1 MFHEMVG
8 DPQKDK
14 ELLTATSPA
23 LNAQKIKTPLL
34 VAQGAQDPRVNKAES
49 DQIVNG
55 LKKRGIDVEY
65 MIKENEGHG
74 FRNEENKFDFYE
86 AMEKFLDKHLHPE
99 TAATSSASST
109 GSR

>member
-1 MFHEMVG
+1 
-8 DPQKDK
+8 
-14 ELLTATSPA
+14 
-23 LNAQKIKTPLL
+23 
-34 VAQGAQDPRVNKAES
+34 VNKAES

-65 MIKENEGHG
+65 MVKDNEGHG
-74 FRNEENKFDFYE
+74 FHNEENKFDFYE

-99 TAATSSASST
+99 TTAASSATSS

>member
-1 MFHEMVG
+1 MLR
-8 DPQKDK
+8 KSK
-14 ELLTATSPA
+14 LRSLSR
-23 LNAQKIKTPLL
+23 
-34 VAQGAQDPRVNKAES
+34 QGAQDPRVNKAES

-65 MIKENEGHG
+65 MVKENEATAFH
-74 FRNEENKFDFYE
+74 NEENKFDFYE

-99 TAATSSASST
+99 TAAASSASST